1 MWTVIVRYSLQWL
14 GFWRLPCLNQAE
26 LAFAGRL
33 WVRLAFG
40 LAARAAPHRMPKNPD
55 MRGRYDQ
62 IFQLSDHAA
71 QPGQAVP

>member
-1 MWTVIVRYSLQWL
+1 MWTVIVCHSLQWL
-14 GFWRLPCLNQAE
+14 GYLRLPCFKQVQ

-33 WVRLAFG
+33 WVQLAFG
-40 LAARAAPHRMPKNPD
+40 LAARIAPHRMSENPD

-71 QPGQAVP
+71 QPGQAVS